1 MEEKIKVF
9 VKINENNEI
18 VEIGSNV
25 FINDLTNW
33 ICVDEGYGDR
43 FAHAQSQYLNKPL
56 MNDQGGYS
64 YLLEEGVIK
73 EK

>member
-56 MNDQGGYS
+56 MNERGGYNFI
-64 YLLEEGVIK
+64 LEENVIK

>member
-9 VKINENNEI
+9 VRINENNEI

-33 ICVDEGYGDR
+33 ICVDEGYGDK

-56 MNDQGGYS
+56 MNEQGAYNFI
-64 YLLEEGVIK
+64 LEENVIK